1 MEKFNELIQ
10 STKPVLVDF
19 YAEWCGPCK
28 IMKPRILDVAERM
41 GDNVKVVQIDVDKEK
56 ELATRFRISSV
67 PTLIIFKNGKQQWRQ
82 SGIIS
87 ALALMKLLQEYQ
99 KNNEKNPIKP
109 HRIVRT
115 SIHIVC
121 TISKRRK
128 KRRIIRYPNE
138 QTNVLGQSL
147 RLHHWRYRMEI
158 FGRQAMCYRLLC
170 HLVWS
175 MPHGCPYLEGLG
187 QRIW

>member
-10 STKPVLVDF
+10 STELVLVDF

-67 PTLIIFKNGKQQWRQ
+67 PTFIIFKNGKQQWRQ

-99 KNNEKNPIKP
+99 
-109 HRIVRT
+109 
-115 SIHIVC
+115 
-121 TISKRRK
+121 
-128 KRRIIRYPNE
+128 
-138 QTNVLGQSL
+138 
-147 RLHHWRYRMEI
+147 
-158 FGRQAMCYRLLC
+158 
-170 HLVWS
+170 
-175 MPHGCPYLEGLG
+175 
-187 QRIW
+187 

>member
-87 ALALMKLLQEYQ
+87 ALALMILLQEYQ
-99 KNNEKNPIKP
+99 
-109 HRIVRT
+109 
-115 SIHIVC
+115 
-121 TISKRRK
+121 
-128 KRRIIRYPNE
+128 
-138 QTNVLGQSL
+138 
-147 RLHHWRYRMEI
+147 
-158 FGRQAMCYRLLC
+158 
-170 HLVWS
+170 
-175 MPHGCPYLEGLG
+175 
-187 QRIW
+187 

>member
-1 MEKFNELIQ
+1 MNMEKFNELMQ

-99 KNNEKNPIKP
+99 
-109 HRIVRT
+109 
-115 SIHIVC
+115 
-121 TISKRRK
+121 
-128 KRRIIRYPNE
+128 
-138 QTNVLGQSL
+138 
-147 RLHHWRYRMEI
+147 
-158 FGRQAMCYRLLC
+158 
-170 HLVWS
+170 
-175 MPHGCPYLEGLG
+175 
-187 QRIW
+187 

>member
-10 STKPVLVDF
+10 STELVLVDF
-19 YAEWCGPCK
+19 YAEWCGPCQ

-67 PTLIIFKNGKQQWRQ
+67 PTLIIFKHGKQQWRQ

-99 KNNEKNPIKP
+99 
-109 HRIVRT
+109 
-115 SIHIVC
+115 
-121 TISKRRK
+121 
-128 KRRIIRYPNE
+128 
-138 QTNVLGQSL
+138 
-147 RLHHWRYRMEI
+147 
-158 FGRQAMCYRLLC
+158 
-170 HLVWS
+170 
-175 MPHGCPYLEGLG
+175 
-187 QRIW
+187 